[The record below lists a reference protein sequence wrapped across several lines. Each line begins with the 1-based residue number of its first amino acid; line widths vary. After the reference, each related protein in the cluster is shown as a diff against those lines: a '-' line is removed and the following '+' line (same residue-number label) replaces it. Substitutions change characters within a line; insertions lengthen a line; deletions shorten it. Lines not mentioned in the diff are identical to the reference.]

1 MRSGPQTSDDVATAK
16 SRVTWIAILAY
27 AAVACLLWN
36 MARG

>member
-1 MRSGPQTSDDVATAK
+1 MRSGPHTFDTAAAK

-27 AAVACLLWN
+27 AAMACLLWN

>member
-1 MRSGPQTSDDVATAK
+1 MRSGPQTSDDMATAK